1 MAATIRS
8 HLLGRSFVCIA
19 FALLVLALAFVNGCS
34 QDEGEPCQVD
44 RDCADGLECRGA
56 SNNERGQCV
65 SKDEAQ
71 DTGDA
76 GTPPEVDAALDAAK
90 KPPPAAD
97 DDAGA
102 DDSDGG

>member
-8 HLLGRSFVCIA
+8 HHLGRGFVCIA
-19 FALLVLALAFVNGCS
+19 FALLVLASACS

-76 GTPPEVDAALDAAK
+76 GIPPEPDAAT

-97 DDAGA
+97 NDAGA